1 MIVIVTRSDLCNE
14 SMMADEAFALSP
26 ISARPAMP
34 SDADYDAI
42 REAFMETSR
51 GRWFLT
57 EYAKRNRNA
66 DTRMVLDAVA
76 RIEQTLAAQRQA
88 QADSAVETL
97 AALRAVIG
105 EARANVARAIAA
117 LDDTATLAAAHRGS
131 RAISE
136 VAATLRE
143 CGADPRICDLLDQQV
158 TAIDGGHRLVAA
170 IDRAAIETAFD
181 RMLQHVAAISGATA
195 EAPATAAA
203 ATGTTASDTA
213 PTDTATTDRAPTAT
227 VTTETPPTETA
238 APPAATMVAAA
249 AEEQQPAPEATAAQP
264 PLAQPPASPPPFAEQ
279 QAADPVASAP
289 AEAAFTTVTGVAAD
303 ELEFVESAED
313 AAAALPAADDQDVE
327 TAAAIGRIAG
337 HSDAENLLDE
347 VVALDAEDSQDDAV
361 LDLVAREMS
370 APDVSAPYRPEDDA
384 YAAAAASTAEEI
396 ESDIA
401 ALQQALSEEIAV
413 SPEPVAIDDAPA
425 SAAEAFG
432 AAPEPEPV
440 FDAVG
445 GIGEAAPAVAMAEPI
460 AIHAA
465 AAPVAIATA
474 AVAEEIAPTSLGAAA
489 IASGAVAAPPPI
501 RSDALV
507 PIRRMSQAEKIA
519 FFS

>member
-1 MIVIVTRSDLCNE
+1 
-14 SMMADEAFALSP
+14 MADEAFALSP

-66 DTRMVLDAVA
+66 DTSMVLDAVA
-76 RIEQTLAAQRQA
+76 RIEQTLAAQKQA
-88 QADSAVETL
+88 QSDSAAETL

-105 EARANVARAIAA
+105 EARANVARAVAA

-143 CGADPRICDLLDQQV
+143 CGADSRICDLLDQQV
-158 TAIDGGHRLVAA
+158 AAIDGGHRLVAA
-170 IDRAAIETAFD
+170 IDRTAIEAAFD
-181 RMLQHVAAISGATA
+181 RMLQHVAAISGA
-195 EAPATAAA
+195 APDAAAPEPAPAA
-203 ATGTTASDTA
+203 ATPASA
-213 PTDTATTDRAPTAT
+213 TDTMPAPVA
-227 VTTETPPTETA
+227 ELQQP
-238 APPAATMVAAA
+238 APQAAA
-249 AEEQQPAPEATAAQP
+249 AEPPAPSDVPPQP
-264 PLAQPPASPPPFAEQ
+264 VSSQPVSPQSLPTQSLPPQPDAL
-279 QAADPVASAP
+279 QAVAP
-289 AEAAFTTVTGVAAD
+289 AAEAETGFTVVTGTAAD
-303 ELEFVESAED
+303 ELEFVEPADETTATDAPTATAAPAAELEV
-313 AAAALPAADDQDVE
+313 AAAEVAELETPAV
-327 TAAAIGRIAG
+327 TGRITQQ
-337 HSDAENLLDE
+337 SDAEDLLDE
-347 VVALDAEDSQDDAV
+347 VVALDAEGSEDDAM

-370 APDVSAPYRPEDDA
+370 APDVSAPYRPEDNA

-396 ESDIA
+396 ESDIV
-401 ALQQALSEEIAV
+401 ALQQALSEEI
-413 SPEPVAIDDAPA
+413 EL
-425 SAAEAFG
+425 
-432 AAPEPEPV
+432 APEPIARGDAPPSVDDPFAAPPEAEPA
-440 FDAVG
+440 FDPVG
-445 GIGEAAPAVAMAEPI
+445 EIGEAAPLVASAEPI
-460 AIHAA
+460 AVHSA

-474 AVAEEIAPTSLGAAA
+474 AGADEVTPAAPTSLGAAA
-489 IASGAVAAPPPI
+489 IASGAVAAPPPM

>member
-88 QADSAVETL
+88 HADSAAETL

-170 IDRAAIETAFD
+170 IDRAAIEAAFD

-203 ATGTTASDTA
+203 ATGMPASDTA
-213 PTDTATTDRAPTAT
+213 PTDTATAEPPT
-227 VTTETPPTETA
+227 TETA
-238 APPAATMVAAA
+238 APPAATMVAPA
-249 AEEQQPAPEATAAQP
+249 AEQQQPAPEATAAQP

-327 TAAAIGRIAG
+327 TAAIGRIAG

-413 SPEPVAIDDAPA
+413 SPEPMAIDDAAA
-425 SAAEAFG
+425 SAVEAFG

-440 FDAVG
+440 FDPVG

>member
-1 MIVIVTRSDLCNE
+1 VVIVIVTRSDLCNE

-131 RAISE
+131 RVISE

-170 IDRAAIETAFD
+170 IDRAAIEAAFD

-203 ATGTTASDTA
+203 ATGMPASDTA
-213 PTDTATTDRAPTAT
+213 PTDTATAEPPT
-227 VTTETPPTETA
+227 TETA
-238 APPAATMVAAA
+238 APPAATMVAPA
-249 AEEQQPAPEATAAQP
+249 AEQQQPAPEATAAQP

-327 TAAAIGRIAG
+327 TAAIGRIAG

-413 SPEPVAIDDAPA
+413 SPEPMAIDDAAA
-425 SAAEAFG
+425 SAVEAFG

-440 FDAVG
+440 FDPVG

-465 AAPVAIATA
+465 AAPLAMATA

>member
-213 PTDTATTDRAPTAT
+213 PADTATAEPPT
-227 VTTETPPTETA
+227 TETA
-238 APPAATMVAAA
+238 APPAASMVAPA
-249 AEEQQPAPEATAAQP
+249 AEEQQPALEATAAQP
-264 PLAQPPASPPPFAEQ
+264 PLAQPPASPPPITEQ

-289 AEAAFTTVTGVAAD
+289 AEAAFTTVTGVADD

-413 SPEPVAIDDAPA
+413 SPEPMAIDDAAA